1 MVTGTRKTSAISEE
15 RVLAHVARDLR
26 LEVLEENCDGGS
38 AARVYKA
45 RREDDGA
52 AVAVKVCVER
62 PGVVD
67 GHDLASF
74 TAKLT
79 QIEAIR
85 AGAPA
90 LAAHYAPVVD
100 ARGGDGWQSY
110 TTLWY
115 ESTDAAACLRDGDVA
130 RFERQC
136 DAIFGALFARG
147 YDVSAPVAAPP
158 GYLARANLG
167 RFLRR
172 FAMLERELPAAL
184 LGQERLVVNGVP
196 CRAPRVVVQELA
208 DGDGPPLEHL
218 GPAQLGLCA
227 HGDANTR
234 NLLVGCGRGEDVSF
248 QIIDPR
254 GSTDPWDP
262 VYDLA
267 KIVFSL
273 SVWDPAL
280 RLGFRLADDGDG
292 SWRVGFGRS
301 TYPGYRAAI
310 HAFLPYAERA
320 DALAGVRDRHP
331 HWRTRLLLA
340 HDMHVLAEAA
350 CRLSDPK
357 PKWDCHGRPS
367 TPAALALGH
376 YLLGTLL
383 VNDLVEQLERDGEVD
398 ADRHFGV
405 LTGELPTG

>member
-1 MVTGTRKTSAISEE
+1 MVVGTTELAAEE
-15 RVLAHVARDLR
+15 RVLAHVARELR
-26 LEVLEENCDGGS
+26 LEVLGENLDGGS

-45 RREDDGA
+45 RREDDGV
-52 AVAVKVCVER
+52 AVAVKVCVEQ

-85 AGAPA
+85 ARAPA
-90 LAAHYAPVVD
+90 LAARYAPVVD
-100 ARGGDGWQSY
+100 VRAGDGWESH

-115 ESTDAAACLRDGDVA
+115 ESTDAAACLRDGEGDVT

-136 DAIFGALFARG
+136 DAIFGDVFARG
-147 YDVSAPVAAPP
+147 YDATAPVAAPP
-158 GYLARANLG
+158 GYLARTNIG

-172 FAMLERELPAAL
+172 FPMLERELPAAL
-184 LGQERLVVNGVP
+184 VGPERLVVNGVA
-196 CRAPRVVVQELA
+196 CRAPHVVLHELA
-208 DGDGPPLEHL
+208 GGAGPQLRHL
-218 GPAQLGLCA
+218 GPTQLGLCA

-234 NLLVGCGRGEDVSF
+234 NLLVARARGEDVDF

-254 GSTDPWDP
+254 GSTDSWDP

-273 SVWDPAL
+273 SVWEPAL
-280 RLGFRLADDGDG
+280 RLGFALAHDEDEG
-292 SWRVGFGRS
+292 WRVGFGRP

-310 HAFLPYAERA
+310 DAFLPYAERA
-320 DALAGVRDRHP
+320 DALAALRDRDP
-331 HWRTRLLLA
+331 HWRTRLLLT

-367 TPAALALGH
+367 TPAALAMGH

-383 VNDLVEQLERDGEVD
+383 VNDLVEQLARDGEVD
-398 ADRHFGV
+398 AERHFGM
-405 LTGELPTG
+405 LTGDFPTG